1 MELLS
6 TTSMKVAAV
15 ARRVGFEDVGYFG
28 KVFRK
33 YTGITPG
40 QYEQVT
46 YQLGDEGKKL
56 LFTDHIPQSQNC
68 MKMQFCET
76 CKRLHREACYC
87 EQ

>member
-1 MELLS
+1 MHHAMELLS

-46 YQLGDEGKKL
+46 YQLGEEGKK
-56 LFTDHIPQSQNC
+56 PQI
-68 MKMQFCET
+68 
-76 CKRLHREACYC
+76 A
-87 EQ
+87 